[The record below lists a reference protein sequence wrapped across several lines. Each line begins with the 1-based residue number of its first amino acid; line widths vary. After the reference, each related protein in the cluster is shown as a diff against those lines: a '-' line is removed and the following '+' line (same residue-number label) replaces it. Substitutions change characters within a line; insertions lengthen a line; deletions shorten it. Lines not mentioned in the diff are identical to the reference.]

1 MSTDIGTGP
10 TPVVLAIQNDQTDPP
25 LLVGQ
30 WLAES
35 GISVQVI
42 EACFGEQV
50 PAAVPPG
57 VHGVL
62 ALGGVMGAGDDG
74 VAPWLVAERALLA
87 DATDRGIPVLGLCLG
102 AQLLAFEFNEV
113 YLHYSPCICASMSLS
128 VSVSVL
134 VLVLCVGV
142 RI

>member
-1 MSTDIGTGP
+1 M
-10 TPVVLAIQNDQTDPP
+10 VLAIQNDQTDPP

-87 DATDRGIPVLGLCLG
+87 DATGRSRQQLRSKAQAQDRDT
-102 AQLLAFEFNEV
+102 A
-113 YLHYSPCICASMSLS
+113 
-128 VSVSVL
+128 
-134 VLVLCVGV
+134 VG
-142 RI
+142 RIS